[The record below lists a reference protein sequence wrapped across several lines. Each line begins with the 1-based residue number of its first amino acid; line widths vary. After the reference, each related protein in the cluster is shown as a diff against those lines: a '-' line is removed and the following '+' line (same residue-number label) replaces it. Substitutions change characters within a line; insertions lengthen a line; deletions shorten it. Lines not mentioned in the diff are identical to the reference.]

1 MEKKKIGPV
10 IWFSHR
16 EKVEYGHYEQTI
28 FIIKE
33 KRECQPMNDGTVKY
47 GKWKEISRKTK
58 KENVGYF

>member
-33 KRECQPMNDGTVKY
+33 KRKCQPMND
-47 GKWKEISRKTK
+47 
-58 KENVGYF
+58 NC